1 MAKFEYDIIETL
13 IAWMDDPT
21 GGEIVFHPEF
31 GSIPSEMLDC
41 LKELRDP
48 EVRDDLIRV
57 RSLIPKLI
65 LDKSQLESE
74 WGKLRTDDLA
84 LKLNADKLLLNYLEE
99 PIGIESNPLGIF
111 DNISALLD
119 YLIGLEFDD

>member
-1 MAKFEYDIIETL
+1 M
-13 IAWMDDPT
+13 
-21 GGEIVFHPEF
+21 
-31 GSIPSEMLDC
+31 
-41 LKELRDP
+41 
-48 EVRDDLIRV
+48 
-57 RSLIPKLI
+57 
-65 LDKSQLESE
+65 DKSQLESE
-74 WGKLRTDDLA
+74 WGELRKDDLA